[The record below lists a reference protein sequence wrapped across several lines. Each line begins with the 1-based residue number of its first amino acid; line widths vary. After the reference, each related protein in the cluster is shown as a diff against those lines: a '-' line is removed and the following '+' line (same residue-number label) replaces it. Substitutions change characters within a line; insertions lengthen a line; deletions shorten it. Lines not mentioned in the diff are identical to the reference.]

1 MPDLMLLELPGSPER
16 PPEAAPRSPSSREL
30 AALLDEGPEAWREEA
45 SIELR
50 FDEPAVP
57 SRPALVLPLP
67 VELPVRAAAI
77 DDHDAVVALDVP
89 SVGTLEAAVAS
100 SVDEGAAL
108 APALEG
114 PPMRATTPTTFGEE
128 RVPTRLVGSPT
139 RRAHDGRYGGYA
151 LVRELV
157 RAPGALLAEGRDTI
171 GAPWLLQLVRTR
183 AVADDAER
191 LARQHLEHVVAARTA
206 ELLDEPAL
214 GLRAH
219 GVVDEADGTRT
230 LYWVLPWHPRAPR
243 LAADFTPRLG
253 LDAVVRAGV
262 VLARRLVERHARQR
276 TEPLLSAS
284 LLALGD
290 GAPALLG
297 FPVLVPPVAA
307 ADGMLPPLLAPEE
320 RLHAQPTVSG
330 DLWRLGEVLR
340 RLMEGC
346 GPAGDALT
354 PLVTS
359 LSEPDPRRRTPRAS
373 QVLAELESLVST
385 LDGGARTTQL
395 SALDPTSLSALFLA
409 ATADSTKV
417 EAAHVPAGRATVLL
431 APDDAAPAE
440 APRPAAELGIELRL
454 DEPAGEAAVAPSDAG
469 APVTSPR
476 EAAPESQPSSSQLEL
491 EIALGLAASALV
503 EEPVRAP
510 SVFVQ
515 TGPRPV
521 PASAASMALA
531 PFAVDLPSDTVCEVA
546 TRLRSPD
553 AEDALART
561 VVRARSRPVI
571 ERVTGEVQAPSGMPT
586 RGPVLDRTRA
596 RPPAP
601 ELEAARPVVVGAPL
615 EPSSE
620 GDADDTQRISVRA
633 VRGAH
638 RSAVVVRVEI
648 PREPKRE
655 DDLQET
661 IAAALGSRAYS
672 GLLVVTALV
681 ALLLGV
687 VLGVAWPG

>member
-77 DDHDAVVALDVP
+77 DDHDAVLALEAP
-89 SVGTLEAAVAS
+89 SGVVLEAA
-100 SVDEGAAL
+100 
-108 APALEG
+108 
-114 PPMRATTPTTFGEE
+114 EE

-157 RAPGALLAEGRDTI
+157 RAPGAHLAEGRDTI

-253 LDAVVRAGV
+253 LEAVVRAGV
-262 VLARRLVERHARQR
+262 SLARRLVERHARQR

-284 LLALGD
+284 LLALGE

-373 QVLAELESLVST
+373 QVLAELESLVAT

-417 EAAHVPAGRATVLL
+417 EAASVPSGRTTVLL
-431 APDDAAPAE
+431 APDHAAA
-440 APRPAAELGIELRL
+440 AAEGPRAAAEQGIELCL
-454 DEPAGEAAVAPSDAG
+454 DVAGGES
-469 APVTSPR
+469 R
-476 EAAPESQPSSSQLEL
+476 EASGVRAPAIPSGADEGVDGQPSSSQLEL

-515 TGPRPV
+515 IGPRPV

-571 ERVTGEVQAPSGMPT
+571 ERVIGEVQAPSGMPT

-615 EPSSE
+615 DPSDE
-620 GDADDTQRISVRA
+620 RDGDADDTQRISVRA

-661 IAAALGSRAYS
+661 ITAALGSRAYS